1 MNKVEKKALNWL
13 SKGDVGLSSMTIFH
27 CLIGTEKFDIDI
39 PHDPSDFGRC
49 YQLLNDVPEWKNE
62 LYKLKPLSKAWS
74 NLIDNWD
81 KLTEM
86 YEENLKNNFN
96 NHKEIGMYEFMR
108 KLIS

>member
-27 CLIGTEKFDIDI
+27 HLIGTEKFNIDI

-49 YQLLNDVPEWKNE
+49 YRLLKEVPEWNNRLHE
-62 LYKLKPLSKAWS
+62 LKSLSKKWS
-74 NLIDNWD
+74 NLIDNWS

-86 YEENLKNNFN
+86 YEKNLETNFN

-108 KLIS
+108 KLIN